1 MENKKDNIDKLVS
14 GILGQPGKLK
24 EVLQQLF
31 TNTEQS
37 YIAFRDVRDRHT
49 DIGRAAV
56 PAMLRN
62 QSTHVVRN
70 AVESAATALAHLI
83 EEHPDMELSDVP
95 GELYRILIHDE
106 QVYED
111 AVFDAAAVLA
121 PQFVMFDDRYMLEKI
136 ETELTEISSTTI

>member
-14 GILGQPGKLK
+14 GMLEQPGLL
-24 EVLQQLF
+24 EQTLRGLV
-31 TNTEQS
+31 TNMEQS

-70 AVESAATALAHLI
+70 AVEAAATALAHLI
-83 EEHPDMELSDVP
+83 EEHPDIALSDVP
-95 GELYRILIHDE
+95 GELYRILVNDT
-106 QVYED
+106 QVYND
-111 AVFDAAAVLA
+111 AVFNAATILA
-121 PQFVMFDDRYMLEKI
+121 PQFVMFDDRYMQEKI
-136 ETELTEISSTTI
+136 DNEAKEGE